1 MTTQGHLTS
10 DAPSVTAHENF
21 RRLDRSAKRGAERP
35 SLDDKPL
42 IVERRSLRSGLGPSV
57 ETTGVVT
64 PDSPVAIPS
73 PLFRRRPLPDFA
85 LTALL
90 VVGAIAACQAAV
102 AFGLVSR
109 FVIPLPSSVPPA
121 LGALLT
127 GGTLGPAILVTVGEA
142 ATGFAIAVAVGL
154 TFGTLI
160 AEFRVVERILYPY
173 LVALQTM
180 PKIALA
186 PVLLVWFGFGLGSK
200 IAVAAVISLFPVL
213 VNTVAGLKNCDSG
226 RLDVLRALGASRW
239 DCFRWVKLPN
249 ALPFVFSGLSA
260 AVMFALTGAL
270 VGEFVGASAGLGYLI
285 VQANS
290 NMDIPQVF
298 AILLVLV
305 AIGVAAFAA
314 MQFARRRFLFWS
326 APEA

>member
-1 MTTQGHLTS
+1 MTTQEHLATR
-10 DAPSVTAHENF
+10 DAPSV
-21 RRLDRSAKRGAERP
+21 P
-35 SLDDKPL
+35 S
-42 IVERRSLRSGLGPSV
+42 R
-57 ETTGVVT
+57 
-64 PDSPVAIPS
+64 
-73 PLFRRRPLPDFA
+73 LFRWRPLPDLA
-85 LTALL
+85 LTAIL
-90 VVGAIAACQAAV
+90 VAGVIGACQAAV

-109 FVIPLPSSVPPA
+109 FV
-121 LGALLT
+121 
-127 GGTLGPAILVTVGEA
+127 GPHILVTVGEA
-142 ATGFAIAVAVGL
+142 AIGFAIAVAIGL
-154 TFGTLI
+154 TLGTLI

-213 VNTVAGLKNCDSG
+213 VNTIAGLKNCDPG

-239 DCFRWVKLPN
+239 DCFRLVKLPN

-298 AILLVLV
+298 AILLILVL
-305 AIGVAAFAA
+305 IGVAAFAA
-314 MQFARRRFLFWS
+314 TQMARRKFLFWS
-326 APEA
+326 ATED

>member
-1 MTTQGHLTS
+1 MPRPFPAIASGNS
-10 DAPSVTAHENF
+10 
-21 RRLDRSAKRGAERP
+21 RRLDRGRGRAERP
-35 SLDDKPL
+35 SRHDKPL
-42 IVERRSLRSGLGPSV
+42 FVERRSLRSALRAPV
-57 ETTGVVT
+57 ETTEPQAT
-64 PDSPVAIPS
+64 PRAVPS
-73 PLFRRRPLPDFA
+73 RLFRWRPLPDLA

-90 VVGAIAACQAAV
+90 VLGVIGACQAAV

-109 FVIPLPSSVPPA
+109 FLIPLPSSVLPA
-121 LGALLT
+121 LAELVT
-127 GGTLGPAILVTVGEA
+127 GGTLGQAILVTVGEA
-142 ATGFAIAVAVGL
+142 ATGFAIAVAIGL
-154 TFGTLI
+154 TLGTLI
-160 AEFRVVERILYPY
+160 AEFRPVERILYPY

-213 VNTVAGLKNCDSG
+213 VNTIAGLRNCDAG

-239 DCFRWVKLPN
+239 DCFRLVKLPN

-285 VQANS
+285 VQANNS
-290 NMDIPQVF
+290 MDIPQVF

-314 MQFARRRFLFWS
+314 MQTARRKFLFWN
-326 APEA
+326 AADD

>member
-1 MTTQGHLTS
+1 
-10 DAPSVTAHENF
+10 
-21 RRLDRSAKRGAERP
+21 
-35 SLDDKPL
+35 
-42 IVERRSLRSGLGPSV
+42 
-57 ETTGVVT
+57 
-64 PDSPVAIPS
+64 VAI
-73 PLFRRRPLPDFA
+73 
-85 LTALL
+85 
-90 VVGAIAACQAAV
+90 
-102 AFGLVSR
+102 
-109 FVIPLPSSVPPA
+109 
-121 LGALLT
+121 
-127 GGTLGPAILVTVGEA
+127 
-142 ATGFAIAVAVGL
+142 GL
-154 TFGTLI
+154 TLGTLI

-213 VNTVAGLKNCDSG
+213 VNTIAGLKNCDSG

-239 DCFRWVKLPN
+239 DCFRLVKLPN

-298 AILLVLV
+298 AILLILVL
-305 AIGVAAFAA
+305 IGVAAFAA
-314 MQFARRRFLFWS
+314 MQMARRKFLFWS
-326 APEA
+326 ANED

>member
-1 MTTQGHLTS
+1 
-10 DAPSVTAHENF
+10 
-21 RRLDRSAKRGAERP
+21 
-35 SLDDKPL
+35 
-42 IVERRSLRSGLGPSV
+42 
-57 ETTGVVT
+57 
-64 PDSPVAIPS
+64 
-73 PLFRRRPLPDFA
+73 
-85 LTALL
+85 LTAIL
-90 VVGAIAACQAAV
+90 VVGALAACQAAV

-109 FVIPLPSSVPPA
+109 FLIPLPSSVLPA
-121 LGALLT
+121 LAELLA
-127 GGTLGPAILVTVGEA
+127 GGTLGQHALVTVGEA
-142 ATGFAIAVAVGL
+142 ATGFAIATAIGL
-154 TFGTLI
+154 TLGTLI
-160 AEFRVVERILYPY
+160 AEFRTVERILYPY

-213 VNTVAGLKNCDSG
+213 VNTIAGLQSCDAG

-239 DCFRWVKLPN
+239 DCFRLVKLPN

-270 VGEFVGASAGLGYLI
+270 VGEFVGSSAGLGYLI
-285 VQANS
+285 VQANNS
-290 NMDIPQVF
+290 MDIPQVF

-314 MQFARRRFLFWS
+314 MQAARRKFLFWS
-326 APEA
+326 NEE